1 MALLAILCDAPA
13 HGYQLRTEFEHR
25 TGSVWPLN
33 VGQVYTT
40 LQRLERDG
48 LVVCEEP
55 SSDGQVVHH
64 ITKAGQ
70 GAVNGWFG
78 EPIDRSAPP
87 RDELAMKLSLAASSN
102 IVDVGAVI
110 QQQRTASMRALRDLT
125 RLKPDV
131 DAAFESP
138 EVMGWSLA
146 LDSMV
151 FSIEAEIRWL
161 DHVEGRLVAGA
172 RRKKKSVVPRA
183 SETTESNSHIKQPT
197 TKGMPRR

>member
-1 MALLAILCDAPA
+1 MSVRMALLAILADSPA
-13 HGYQLRTEFEHR
+13 HGYQLRTEFEQR

-48 LVVCEEP
+48 LVTSDEP
-55 SSDGQVVHH
+55 SEDGQVIHH
-64 ITKAGQ
+64 ITTAGR
-70 GAVNGWFG
+70 AAANGWFD

-102 IVDVGAVI
+102 IADVGSVI

-125 RLKPDV
+125 RLKPSDD
-131 DAAFESP
+131 DAFGSP

-161 DHVEGRLVAGA
+161 DHVEGRLVLGA
-172 RRKKKSVVPRA
+172 QRSATARIPHSRIVAKRDDSAKRSFLRK
-183 SETTESNSHIKQPT
+183 
-197 TKGMPRR
+197 